1 MQKKRGRAAL
11 GRSGPSGPVQA
22 ALQKKKLPKKTIKIK
37 LQMPGKSYE
46 MLTKYVGRYWNGM
59 TVEKKLQ
66 DVVICW
72 LDKAISYCLE
82 MKDFE

>member
-11 GRSGPSGPVQA
+11 RRSRSYDPGQA

-37 LQMPGKSYE
+37 LQVPGKSYE

-59 TVEKKLQ
+59 TLEKKLQ

-72 LDKAISYCLE
+72 LDKAISHCLKNE
-82 MKDFE
+82 GF